1 MRRGNRDRYRERGA
15 EIGIFGT
22 LGEMRT
28 QVWGDGDKNQVL
40 ETEVW
45 EMGPKED

>member
-1 MRRGNRDRYRERGA
+1 MRRGNRDGYRERGA

-22 LGEMRT
+22 LGEMGT
-28 QVWGDGDKNQVL
+28 QVWGDGDKNQVT

-45 EMGPKED
+45 EMRTKED